1 MNPSL
6 SLLLPLQASVFN
18 TVNYNVS
25 LARAWTAIALQQRR
39 FLRDDLQEELKR
51 MQSDVLSGVLNQI
64 RDLVRKRKHALAV
77 SSDAAASSSS
87 SSFTRFRAPPVAFFS
102 LHASDR

>member
-1 MNPSL
+1 MELDRSCRSCYRVGIVEQL
-6 SLLLPLQASVFN
+6 DLAIRMHSSAQASVFN

-39 FLRDDLQEELKR
+39 FLREDLQEELKR
-51 MQSDVLSGVLNQI
+51 MQSDVLAGVLNQI

-77 SSDAAASSSS
+77 SSA
-87 SSFTRFRAPPVAFFS
+87 
-102 LHASDR
+102 H